1 MKTIYIP
8 LLLLL
13 ALMTSCSYDFE
24 LKGMD
29 AAEKLVLYCMPD
41 ADSDTTLIQLYRS
54 QPVTR
59 QKKKGKKTYPM
70 PASHSA
76 SMVRN
81 RMFVTQKRM
90 NRRYLPDA
98 IMWLGGGARP
108 MSSVSVQKQTDCRPY
123 IQRQPSRQASY

>member
-59 QKKKGKKTYPM
+59 QKKKRSEEHTSELQSRQYLVCRLLLEKKKQIQYHM
-70 PASHSA
+70 
-76 SMVRN
+76 
-81 RMFVTQKRM
+81 
-90 NRRYLPDA
+90 L
-98 IMWLGGGARP
+98 
-108 MSSVSVQKQTDCRPY
+108 VSVCVNKSDEVVCY
-123 IQRQPSRQASY
+123 CDSDDVAL